1 MQLLQKTYTPA
12 EYLELEEKAEFRSEY
27 RDGEIVP
34 MAGGTTNHNEI
45 SLNVATNLRFS
56 LKGQD
61 YRVYMSDVR
70 LWIPPNR
77 QYTYPD
83 IMLIQGEPIYL
94 ENTTSTVINPR
105 LIVEVLSKSTGN
117 YDSPQET
124 LCERSEKFDYYRSIP
139 TLQEYILIDQS
150 RYHVIQ
156 YVKTSPTQW
165 LLTDHNQAE
174 GMMKLGSVDLDLS
187 LNDIYDRINFAE
199 IEE

>member
-1 MQLLQKTYTPA
+1 MQLLQKIYTPA
-12 EYLELEEKAEFRSEY
+12 EYLELEKKAEFKSEY

-61 YRVYMSDVR
+61 YRVYMSAVR

-83 IMLIQGEPIYL
+83 VMLIQGEPTYL
-94 ENTTSTVINPR
+94 ENTTSTVTNPR

-117 YDSPQET
+117 YDKGD
-124 LCERSEKFDYYRSIP
+124 KFDYYRSIP
-139 TLQEYILIDQS
+139 EFQEYILIDQS
-150 RYHVIQ
+150 CYHVMQ
-156 YVKTSPTQW
+156 YVKTDARKW
-165 LLTDHNQAE
+165 LLTDYMQADDTLKFE
-174 GMMKLGSVDLDLS
+174 SIDFS
-187 LNDIYDRINFAE
+187 LTLRDIYDRVNFNE

>member
-12 EYLELEEKAEFRSEY
+12 EYLELEDKAEFRSEY

-34 MAGGTTNHNEI
+34 MAGGTTNHNRI
-45 SLNVATNLRFS
+45 SLNVATNLTFS
-56 LKGQD
+56 LKGQN
-61 YRVYMSDVR
+61 YEVYMSDVR

-83 IMLIQGEPIYL
+83 VMLIQGEPTYL
-94 ENTTSTVINPR
+94 ENTTSTVTNPR

-117 YDSPQET
+117 YD
-124 LCERSEKFDYYRSIP
+124 RSEKFDYYRSIP
-139 TLQEYILIDQS
+139 TLHEYILIDQS

-156 YVKTSPTQW
+156 YVKANEQQW
-165 LLTDHNQAE
+165 LMTNYNQAE
-174 GMMKLGSVDLDLS
+174 GIVKLGSVDLALS
-187 LNDIYDRINFAE
+187 LNDIYDRVNFNE